1 MKFQIKSFLIFFF
14 IVTLSFPIK
23 GIAQNYTISETI
35 NYINNLLVNEKSK
48 ISFSNQNLTLKSF
61 NGDNN
66 EYIITKIINVNDI
79 SDVTVSTDSYI
90 SVHIN
95 CLNKSMCTTK
105 IIASSTNSFP
115 EKKDNWLYFSISTS
129 NYDSAV
135 KISNA
140 IRYIIDK
147 SKKTTPKKDPFSS
160 YSVVK
165 NNDKTININDLK
177 IGMTKNEVFKTLNT
191 QPILESI
198 EKGYNIYRVKK
209 GEQYFLYFAN
219 DRLTRVDKGVR
230 SPDAIIKLE

>member
-1 MKFQIKSFLIFFF
+1 MKTQIKIFLTFCFIF
-14 IVTLSFPIK
+14 TFPFK
-23 GIAQNYTISETI
+23 GIAQNYTINETI
-35 NYINNLLVNEKSK
+35 NYINNLLVNEESK
-48 ISFSNQNLTLKSF
+48 ISFLNQNLTLKNF
-61 NGDNN
+61 NGKNN
-66 EYIITKIINVNDI
+66 EYIITQLININNI
-79 SDVTVSTDSYI
+79 SDVTVSKSYQGYI

-95 CLNKSMCTTK
+95 CLNKSLCTTK
-105 IIASSTNSFP
+105 IIGSTSNSFP
-115 EKKDNWLYFSISTS
+115 EDRNNSPYFYISVN
-129 NYDSAV
+129 NYDTAE

-140 IRYIIDK
+140 IRYIIEK
-147 SKKTTPKKDPFSS
+147 SKKTTPKNDPFSS

-209 GEQYFLYFAN
+209 GEQYFLYFVS

-230 SPDAIIKLE
+230 SPDTIIKLE

>member
-1 MKFQIKSFLIFFF
+1 MKIQFKYFLIFLF
-14 IVTLSFPIK
+14 LFPTK
-23 GIAQNYTISETI
+23 SLAQNYTINETI

-48 ISFSNQNLTLKSF
+48 ISFSNNSLTLKSF
-61 NGDNN
+61 NGNNN
-66 EYIITKIINVNDI
+66 EYIITKIININDI
-79 SDVTVSTDSYI
+79 SDVTISSDSYI

-105 IIASSTNSFP
+105 IITSSTNSFP
-115 EKKDNWLYFSISTS
+115 EKRDNWLYFSISTS
-129 NYDSAV
+129 NYDIAE

-140 IRYIIDK
+140 LRYIIDK
-147 SKKTTPKKDPFSS
+147 SKKTSSKKDPFSS
-160 YSVVK
+160 YGVVK

-198 EKGYNIYRVKK
+198 QKGYNIYRVKK
-209 GEQYFLYFAN
+209 GTQYFLYFTN

-230 SPDAIIKLE
+230 GPDAIIKLE